1 MLYVVYSI
9 IPLIIGGIIYISFRS
24 KNLVMFQWFDNI
36 GISFFTN
43 YIRYLFSP
51 VKPYLSEWF
60 YYSLPDGIWIFSFTT
75 TLIIFWDF
83 SFEKVKIWLVAP
95 IFSGIFFEI
104 LQFFFEFLGT
114 FDIIDLLFSM
124 IGFILSFILLKNKPK
139 NENYGSSVF

>member
-43 YIRYLFSP
+43 YIRYLFLP

-83 SFEKVKIWLVAP
+83 SFEKVKIWLVVP
-95 IFSGIFFEI
+95 IFSGIIFEI
-104 LQFFFEFLGT
+104 LQFFFEILGT

-124 IGFILSFILLKNKPK
+124 IGFILSFILFKNKPK